1 MSYFVGQIYTIMNPP
16 GNTVEELLEMDL
28 KTLNAMTP
36 SDLEMY
42 LRPSLEKQAAII
54 STMPPPK
61 GPLSVNLRG
70 RGSNAVANA
79 IVEESLKQSGIT
91 PDMLARF
98 GVKIK
103 L

>member
-1 MSYFVGQIYTIMNPP
+1 
-16 GNTVEELLEMDL
+16 MDL
-28 KTLNAMTP
+28 KTLNAMTAE
-36 SDLEMY
+36 DAERY
-42 LRPSLEKQAAII
+42 WRPALEKQQAVI

>member
-1 MSYFVGQIYTIMNPP
+1 MNTP
-16 GNTVEELLEMDL
+16 GNTIEELLEMDL
-28 KTLNAMTP
+28 KTLNAMTAE
-36 SDLEMY
+36 DAERY
-42 LRPSLEKQAAII
+42 WRPALEKQQAVI

-91 PDMLARF
+91 PGMLARF

>member
-1 MSYFVGQIYTIMNPP
+1 MNTP
-16 GNTVEELLEMDL
+16 GNTIEELLEMDL
-28 KTLNAMTP
+28 KTLNAMTAE
-36 SDLEMY
+36 DAERY
-42 LRPSLEKQAAII
+42 WRPALEKQQAVI

-91 PDMLARF
+91 TDMLARF

>member
-1 MSYFVGQIYTIMNPP
+1 MNPP
-16 GNTVEELLEMDL
+16 GNTIEELLEMDL
-28 KTLNAMTP
+28 KTLNAM
-36 SDLEMY
+36 SAEDAERY
-42 LRPSLEKQAAII
+42 WRPALEKQQAVI